1 MGKAI
6 DFKKNVL
13 SVPDDPVIPVIPGD
27 GIGPDIWAAAQPVL
41 DAAVARAY
49 GGRRRIEW
57 LPVAAGETAY
67 DATGELLPQATLD
80 AIRKYRVGIKGPLTT
95 PVGKGFRSVNVQL
108 RRTFDLY
115 ACIRPVS
122 HFPGVPS
129 PVKDPDAVD
138 MVVFR
143 ENTEDL
149 YAGIEWDKDTPEVK
163 KVMALI
169 KELTG
174 TELRP
179 DSAIGIKPMSETGS
193 KRLVRSAIRY
203 AIAHKRPSVTLVHK
217 GNIMKFT
224 EGGFRRWGYEVAAE
238 EFGDV
243 TITSADV
250 KKNGGVVSDGR
261 IVIQDCITDA
271 MFQQVLLHPAD
282 YSVLALPNLNGDYIS
297 DALAAQVGG
306 LGMAPGS
313 NIGDGYAI
321 FEATHG
327 TAPDIAG
334 TGKANP
340 GSLILSGALLLD
352 HLGWGE
358 AAELVRG
365 GVTKAVSAKIVTT
378 DLARQM
384 TGATEVSCS
393 AFGKAVCD
401 MMC

>member
-238 EFGDV
+238 EFGEV
-243 TITSADV
+243 TITAADV
-250 KKNGGVVSDGR
+250 RKNGGVVPEGR

-401 MMC
+401 MM

>member
-6 DFKKNVL
+6 DFKENVL

-49 GGRRRIEW
+49 GGKRRIEW

-67 DATGELLPQATLD
+67 KATGELLPQATLD
-80 AIRKYRVGIKGPLTT
+80 AIRKYRIAIKGPLTT

-238 EFGDV
+238 EFGEV
-243 TITSADV
+243 TITAADV
-250 KKNGGVVSDGR
+250 RKNGGVVPEGR

-401 MMC
+401 MM

>member
-6 DFKKNVL
+6 DFKENVL

-27 GIGPDIWAAAQPVL
+27 GIGPDIWSAAQPVL

-49 GGRRRIEW
+49 GGKRRIEW

-67 DATGELLPQATLD
+67 NATGELLPQATVD
-80 AIRKYRVGIKGPLTT
+80 AIRKYRIAIKGPLTT

-115 ACIRPVS
+115 ACIRPVR
-122 HFPGVPS
+122 HFPCVPS
-129 PVKDPDAVD
+129 PVKDPDSVD

-163 KVMALI
+163 KVMDLI

-179 DSAIGIKPMSETGS
+179 DSAIGIKPISETGS

-243 TITSADV
+243 TITAADV
-250 KKNGGVVSDGR
+250 RKNGGVVPDGR

-358 AAELVRG
+358 AAELVRA
-365 GVTKAVSAKIVTT
+365 GVTNAVSAKIVTT

-401 MMC
+401 MM